1 MGKLEKVLTAKIV
14 LDLFLAI
21 GASFLAF
28 WIRLDGTILSYLTS
42 IKIYMAGSIVI
53 KTFLLFQFKTH
64 KQFWRHSSVEDLLD
78 LIKICGIFVFIQST
92 LFFLLGPTMKIPR
105 SIPVLDGGV
114 MLVLMGTLRLVWRLY
129 NERNQYFGRRGN
141 LKNILIVGAGDA
153 GTMIA
158 KEMGKHPE
166 SGMVPIGY
174 LDDDITK
181 HKLNILGI
189 PVLGSINDLPLMVKG
204 RNIDE
209 VLIALPS
216 VSGELTRKIVDLARE
231 AHVPYRI
238 MPGLHELVSGKVK
251 ISSIRN
257 VEVEDLLRRDPV
269 SLDIENIAGYLN
281 DKMVLITG
289 AGGSIGSEI
298 VRQVARFNP
307 KRIILLGRGENSL
320 FNIEN
325 EIKKN
330 FDDTPFSTVVCDVR
344 YKEKVERVF
353 HTYRPQVVFH
363 AAAHKH
369 VPMMESNSDE
379 AILNNVGGTSNL
391 VELSLEYGVQHFVNI
406 STDKAVNPTSI
417 MGASKR
423 ASEML
428 VRKAAAMAKENQS
441 FISVR
446 FGNVLGSRGSVI
458 PMFKEQIRNGGPVTV
473 THPEMTRYFMTI
485 PEAAQLVL
493 QAGGMNGNGTVYVL
507 DMGKPVK
514 IVDLAK
520 DLIKLSGFEPH
531 VDIEIVYSGIRPG
544 EKLYEELLTAEEGTK
559 ATKHNKIFFAKSPPL
574 PADLD
579 EKIETLFQSAH
590 KGNKADIC
598 KAFERLIP
606 KCNFECMKKVTLI
619 PQTTDAEK
627 AASSLSER

>member
-1 MGKLEKVLTAKIV
+1 
-14 LDLFLAI
+14 
-21 GASFLAF
+21 
-28 WIRLDGTILSYLTS
+28 
-42 IKIYMAGSIVI
+42 
-53 KTFLLFQFKTH
+53 
-64 KQFWRHSSVEDLLD
+64 
-78 LIKICGIFVFIQST
+78 
-92 LFFLLGPTMKIPR
+92 
-105 SIPVLDGGV
+105 
-114 MLVLMGTLRLVWRLY
+114 
-129 NERNQYFGRRGN
+129 
-141 LKNILIVGAGDA
+141 
-153 GTMIA
+153 
-158 KEMGKHPE
+158 
-166 SGMVPIGY
+166 
-174 LDDDITK
+174 
-181 HKLNILGI
+181 
-189 PVLGSINDLPLMVKG
+189 
-204 RNIDE
+204 
-209 VLIALPS
+209 
-216 VSGELTRKIVDLARE
+216 
-231 AHVPYRI
+231 
-238 MPGLHELVSGKVK
+238 
-251 ISSIRN
+251 
-257 VEVEDLLRRDPV
+257 
-269 SLDIENIAGYLN
+269 
-281 DKMVLITG
+281 
-289 AGGSIGSEI
+289 
-298 VRQVARFNP
+298 
-307 KRIILLGRGENSL
+307 
-320 FNIEN
+320 
-325 EIKKN
+325 
-330 FDDTPFSTVVCDVR
+330 
-344 YKEKVERVF
+344 
-353 HTYRPQVVFH
+353 
-363 AAAHKH
+363 
-369 VPMMESNSDE
+369 MMETNSDE
-379 AILNNVGGTSNL
+379 AILNNVGGTNNL
-391 VELSLEYGVQHFVNI
+391 VELSLRYGVQHFVNI

-428 VRKAAAMAKENQS
+428 VRKAAALAEANQS

-606 KCNFECMKKVTLI
+606 RCDFECMKKVSLI
-619 PQTTDAEK
+619 DAKGREQFK
-627 AASSLSER
+627 TATETASRSEVL